1 MSDTEKI
8 IEVILG
14 KRGSGK
20 TYLAK
25 KVLSRYRRYLV
36 FDTLGEYKDEG
47 VVVQSLVELS
57 EFWQKVYRGPFRI
70 IYQPLD
76 PESEFDQICSQ
87 VWLCENLTFLVEE
100 VDRYARPLAMSVPF
114 KEIIQRGRHHDITFI
129 GVTQR
134 PHGVDKL
141 ITSQSKAMY
150 IFNTTEPRDIKYF
163 EDVVGSDVVK
173 KLAELKEYE
182 FVKWQDGTE
191 TLEIGRA

>member
-8 IEVILG
+8 IELIFG

-20 TYLAK
+20 SYLAQK
-25 KVLSRYRRYLV
+25 KLQQHRRYLV
-36 FDTLGEYKDEG
+36 FDTLGEYSDG
-47 VVVQSLVELS
+47 VVIQSLAELS
-57 EFWQKVYRGPFRI
+57 TFWQKVYRGSFRI

-76 PESEFDQICSQ
+76 PEAEFDQICSH

-114 KEIIQRGRHHDITFI
+114 KGIIQRGRHKAITFI

-141 ITSQSKAMY
+141 LTSQAKAMY
-150 IFNTTEPRDIKYF
+150 IFNTTEPRDINYF
-163 EDVVGSDVVK
+163 KEVVGGEVIEK
-173 KLAELKEYE
+173 FEQLKEYE

-191 TLEIGRA
+191 QLEIGRA